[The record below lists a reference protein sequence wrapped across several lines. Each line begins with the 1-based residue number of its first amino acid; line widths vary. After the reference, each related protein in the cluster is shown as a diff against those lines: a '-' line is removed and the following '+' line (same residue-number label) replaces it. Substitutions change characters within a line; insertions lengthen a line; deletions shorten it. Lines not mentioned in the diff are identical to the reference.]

1 MLRYATLARQLGAF
15 RALTGLSVIEFDA
28 LAAAAIPAL
37 AAADAARLSRPDRRR
52 AIGAGHPRALAPRD
66 QVLLTVIWLRR
77 YPTDGVL
84 GYLAGVDEATIR
96 RVRTRVVPVL
106 AALGADT
113 MRLPDPGRGH
123 RRPLD
128 ALLTETPEL
137 AVLIDTFEQ
146 AIQRPGDRREAD
158 AFYSGKTKRHT
169 LKTQIAVD
177 ERDGRIVDLSASV
190 RGPTADLALL
200 EQSGLLARVPAGVGA
215 IGDLAYVGIAARH
228 PQGLGAAPRRKP
240 RSQPRPAADIAYNQ
254 AFARRRV
261 RVEHTIRR
269 LRVFA
274 ALTEVDRHHRRDHAL
289 RGQAVAGLVNR
300 HLAHR
305 AQAARPTMR

>member
-1 MLRYATLARQLGAF
+1 MLRYHRLARHPGPF
-15 RALTGLSVIEFDA
+15 RALTGLSIPEFDA
-28 LAAAAIPAL
+28 LAAEAMPAL

-52 AIGAGHPRALAPRD
+52 AIGAGHPRAFAPRD

-96 RVRTRVVPVL
+96 RVRKRVVPVL
-106 AALGADT
+106 AELGRDT

-123 RRPLD
+123 RRPLE
-128 ALLTETPEL
+128 ALLADTPEL

-146 AIQRPGDRREAD
+146 AIQRPGDLREAD
-158 AFYSGKTKRHT
+158 ALYSGKKKRHT

-200 EQSGLLARVPAGVGA
+200 KQSGLLARVPAGVGA
-215 IGDLAYVGIAARH
+215 IGDLAYVGIGALH
-228 PQGLGAAPRRKP
+228 PGGAAPRRKP
-240 RSQPRPAADIAYNQ
+240 RRQPRPAADIAYNQ

-269 LRVFA
+269 LRLFD
-274 ALTEVDRHHRRDHAL
+274 ALTAPDRHHRRDHAL

-300 HLAHR
+300 RLAQR
-305 AQAARPTMR
+305 AQTARPHVR